1 MCESWCCAFLV
12 VGLFIIYKVLDRI
25 LRIPYIALY
34 RDRYVLIT
42 GCGSGFGLETT
53 KRLDSMGC
61 HVFAGCRRQES
72 VDELKKTCSDRV
84 MPILMDVSDPDSVR
98 KAFIYVTD
106 RLARDGGDLWGI
118 VNNAAITGSWG
129 PPDWMH
135 IEDYRKVADVNL
147 YGTIDVTMTFLP
159 LIKRSRGRIVNVS
172 SAAGVIGFRVG
183 IPYCVTKFGVEAFS
197 DALRRSLRPYGCMV
211 SVIEPGGF
219 DTKMYSQ
226 HSVSSA
232 IEYPWN
238 HADHDIKEEYGE
250 EYFQRLS
257 NYLTTCY
264 RPLSSSLKEVADA
277 YQHALLGCYP
287 RDRYRCGFD
296 VKLLAPLIVL
306 PEWFM
311 DRVLEHLEN
320 SMTVLPAALRR
331 KAL

>member
-1 MCESWCCAFLV
+1 
-12 VGLFIIYKVLDRI
+12 
-25 LRIPYIALY
+25 
-34 RDRYVLIT
+34 
-42 GCGSGFGLETT
+42 
-53 KRLDSMGC
+53 
-61 HVFAGCRRQES
+61 
-72 VDELKKTCSDRV
+72 

-98 KAFIYVTD
+98 KAFVYVTD

-118 VNNAAITGSWG
+118 VNNAAILGAWG
-129 PPDWMH
+129 PPDWVH

-172 SAAGVIGFRVG
+172 SLGGVIAITYG

-197 DALRRSLRPYGCMV
+197 DGLRRSLRPYGCKV
-211 SVIEPGGF
+211 SVIEP
-219 DTKMYSQ
+219 DTYETKISSPHNARSSLEYS
-226 HSVSSA
+226 
-232 IEYPWN
+232 WN
-238 HADHDIKEEYGE
+238 HADHEIKEEYGE

-287 RDRYRCGFD
+287 RDRYRCGF
-296 VKLLAPLIVL
+296 VIKLLAPLIVL

-311 DRVLEHLEN
+311 DRVLEHLEA
-320 SMTVLPAALRR
+320 SMTVRPAALRR